1 MRKKQKILLSVL
13 IPISLVTVFFL
24 GYFFSVIRLMSWNVF
39 TSRPIKEWF
48 KTQTAIYFDADQ
60 IDDQDIKAFNRV
72 KNVLENKYYEE
83 VDFGATFGAT
93 IKGLTAGLNDPYTI
107 YYTPEEMKAY
117 LEGVSGN
124 YVGIGVSVHMDEN
137 YLLTVA
143 DVFADSP
150 AKEVGILKNDK
161 IVKVDN
167 EDVTPIKDAELIVK
181 KIKGKPNTKVRITIY
196 RPSEGKY
203 RDLELVRRVINISW
217 ISSEVLDDDIGYIHI
232 KQFDDDIYK
241 DFESHLDSLL
251 SRGIKGL
258 VIDLRDN
265 PGGSYYQVAKIADRI
280 VPKGLVVYTE
290 DRYKNRNEQYSDE
303 RELEIPLAVLVNG
316 YSASASEILAACI
329 QDYDKG
335 SIVGTKTFGKGLVQ
349 EIDMDFP
356 NGGGLKYTKARY
368 FTPSGKSIHGEGVMP
383 DVEIELSED
392 FNTTSIED
400 IPHDKDNQLKIAI
413 EEILS
418 ETAGN

>member
-1 MRKKQKILLSVL
+1 MRRKQRILLSIIL
-13 IPISLVTVFFL
+13 PICLVAVFFI
-24 GYFFSVIRLMSWNVF
+24 GYFFSVIQLMSWNVF
-39 TSRPIKEWF
+39 TSKPIKEWF
-48 KTQTAIYFDADQ
+48 KTQNAIYFDVDQ
-60 IDDQDIKAFNRV
+60 VDELNIEAFNKV
-72 KNVLENKYYEE
+72 KNVLENKYYKE
-83 VDFGATFGAT
+83 VDFNEAFSTA
-93 IKGLTAGLNDPYTI
+93 IKGLSAGLNDPYTV
-107 YYTPEEMKAY
+107 YYTPDEMKAY

-150 AKEVGILKNDK
+150 AKEAGIYKNDK

-167 EDVTPIKDAELIVK
+167 EDVTTIRDADLIVK
-181 KIKGKPNTKVRITIY
+181 KIKGEPNTKVRITIY
-196 RPSEGKY
+196 RPDDRIYKDIE
-203 RDLELVRRVINISW
+203 LERRVINISW

-232 KQFDDDIYK
+232 KQFDDDIYR
-241 DFESHLDSLL
+241 DFEVHLNNLMAK
-251 SRGIKGL
+251 GIKGL

-265 PGGSYYQVAKIADRI
+265 PGGSYYQVARIADRI

-290 DRYKNRNEQYSDE
+290 DRHKNRSEQFSDE

-335 SIVGTKTFGKGLVQ
+335 TIVGTKTFGKGLVQ
-349 EIDMDFP
+349 EIDIDFN

-368 FTPSGKSIHGEGVMP
+368 FTPSGKSIHGEGVIP
-383 DVEIELSED
+383 DVEIELSEE

-413 EEILS
+413 AEVIAKIKE
-418 ETAGN
+418 

>member
-1 MRKKQKILLSVL
+1 MRRKQRILLSIIL
-13 IPISLVTVFFL
+13 PICLVAVFFI
-24 GYFFSVIRLMSWNVF
+24 GYFFSVIQLMSWNVF
-39 TSRPIKEWF
+39 TSKPIKEWF
-48 KTQTAIYFDADQ
+48 KTQNAIYFDVDQ
-60 IDDQDIKAFNRV
+60 VDELNIEAFNKV
-72 KNVLENKYYEE
+72 KNVLENKYYKE
-83 VDFGATFGAT
+83 VDFNEAFSTA
-93 IKGLTAGLNDPYTI
+93 IKGLSAGLNDPYTV
-107 YYTPEEMKAY
+107 YYTPDEMKAY

-150 AKEVGILKNDK
+150 AKEAGIYKNDK

-167 EDVTPIKDAELIVK
+167 EDVTTIRDADLIVK
-181 KIKGKPNTKVRITIY
+181 KIKGEPNTKVRITIY
-196 RPSEGKY
+196 RPDDRIYKDIE
-203 RDLELVRRVINISW
+203 LERRVINISW

-232 KQFDDDIYK
+232 KQFDDDIYR
-241 DFESHLDSLL
+241 DFEVHLNNLMAKE
-251 SRGIKGL
+251 IKGL

-265 PGGSYYQVAKIADRI
+265 PGGSYYQVARIADRI

-290 DRYKNRNEQYSDE
+290 DRHKNRSEQFSDE

-335 SIVGTKTFGKGLVQ
+335 TIVGTKTFGKGLVQ
-349 EIDMDFP
+349 EIDIDFN

-368 FTPSGKSIHGEGVMP
+368 FTPSGKSIHGEGVIP
-383 DVEIELSED
+383 DVEIELSEE

-413 EEILS
+413 AEVIAKIKE
-418 ETAGN
+418 

>member
-1 MRKKQKILLSVL
+1 MRRKQKILLSVIL
-13 IPISLVTVFFL
+13 PACLVAVFFL
-24 GYFFSVIRLMSWNVF
+24 GYFFSVIQLMSWDVF
-39 TSRPIKEWF
+39 ISKPINEWF
-48 KTQTAIYFDADQ
+48 KQQNAIYFDADQ
-60 IDDQDIKAFNRV
+60 VDELNIEAFNKV
-72 KNVLENKYYEE
+72 KNVLENKYYKE
-83 VDFGATFGAT
+83 VDFNEAFSHA
-93 IKGLTAGLNDPYTI
+93 IKGLSAGLDDPYTL

-150 AKEVGILKNDK
+150 AKEAGILKNDK

-167 EDVTPIKDAELIVK
+167 EDVTTIRDADLIVK
-181 KIKGKPNTKVRITIY
+181 RIKGEPDTKVRITIY
-196 RPSEGKY
+196 RPDERIYKEF
-203 RDLELVRRVINISW
+203 ELIRRVINISW
-217 ISSEVLDDDIGYIHI
+217 ISSEVLDEDIGYIHI
-232 KQFDDDIYK
+232 KQFDDDIYR
-241 DFESHLDSLL
+241 DFEVHLNNLMAK
-251 SRGIKGL
+251 GIRGL

-265 PGGSYYQVAKIADRI
+265 PGGSYYQVAQIADRI
-280 VPKGLVVYTE
+280 VPKGLIVYTE
-290 DRYKNRNEQYSDE
+290 DRHKNRREQYSDE

-316 YSASASEILAACI
+316 YSASASEILAACV

-335 SIVGTKTFGKGLVQ
+335 IIVGTKTFGKGLVQ
-349 EIDMDFP
+349 EIDIDFK

-368 FTPSGKSIHGEGVMP
+368 FTPSGKSIHGEGVIP
-383 DVEIELSED
+383 DVEIELSEE

-413 EEILS
+413 AEVMAKIKE
-418 ETAGN
+418 

>member
-1 MRKKQKILLSVL
+1 MRRKQKILLSVIL
-13 IPISLVTVFFL
+13 PACLVAVFFL
-24 GYFFSVIRLMSWNVF
+24 GYFFSVIQLMSWDVF
-39 TSRPIKEWF
+39 ISKPINEWF
-48 KTQTAIYFDADQ
+48 KQQNAIYFDADQ
-60 IDDQDIKAFNRV
+60 VDELNIEAFNKV
-72 KNVLENKYYEE
+72 KNVLENKYYKE
-83 VDFGATFGAT
+83 VDFNEAFSHA
-93 IKGLTAGLNDPYTI
+93 IKGLSAGLDDPYTL

-150 AKEVGILKNDK
+150 AKEAGILKNDK

-167 EDVTPIKDAELIVK
+167 EDVTTIRDADLIVK
-181 KIKGKPNTKVRITIY
+181 KIKGEPDTKVRITIY
-196 RPSEGKY
+196 RPDERIYKEF
-203 RDLELVRRVINISW
+203 ELIRRVINISW
-217 ISSEVLDDDIGYIHI
+217 ISSEVLDEDIGYIHI
-232 KQFDDDIYK
+232 KQFDDDIYR
-241 DFESHLDSLL
+241 DFEVHLNNLMAK
-251 SRGIKGL
+251 GIRGL

-265 PGGSYYQVAKIADRI
+265 PGGSYYQVAQIADRI
-280 VPKGLVVYTE
+280 VPKGLIVYTE
-290 DRYKNRNEQYSDE
+290 DRHKNRREQYSDE

-316 YSASASEILAACI
+316 YSASASEILAACV

-335 SIVGTKTFGKGLVQ
+335 IIVGTKTFGKGLVQ
-349 EIDMDFP
+349 EIDIDFK

-368 FTPSGKSIHGEGVMP
+368 FTPSGKSIHGEGVIP
-383 DVEIELSED
+383 DVEIELSEE

-413 EEILS
+413 AEVMAKIKE
-418 ETAGN
+418 

>member
-1 MRKKQKILLSVL
+1 MRRKQRTLLSIIL
-13 IPISLVTVFFL
+13 PICLVAVFFI
-24 GYFFSVIRLMSWNVF
+24 GYFFSVIQLMSWNVF
-39 TSRPIKEWF
+39 TSKPIKEWF
-48 KTQTAIYFDADQ
+48 KTQNAIYFDVDQ
-60 IDDQDIKAFNRV
+60 VDELNIEAFNKV
-72 KNVLENKYYEE
+72 KNVLENKYYKE
-83 VDFGATFGAT
+83 VDFNEAFSTA
-93 IKGLTAGLNDPYTI
+93 IKGLSAGLNDPYTV
-107 YYTPEEMKAY
+107 YYTPDEMKAY

-150 AKEVGILKNDK
+150 AKEAGIHKNDK

-167 EDVTPIKDAELIVK
+167 EDVTTIRDADLIVK
-181 KIKGKPNTKVRITIY
+181 KIKGEPNTKVRITIY
-196 RPSEGKY
+196 RPDDRIYKDIE
-203 RDLELVRRVINISW
+203 LERRVINISW

-232 KQFDDDIYK
+232 KQFDDDIYR
-241 DFESHLDSLL
+241 DFEVHLNNLMAKE
-251 SRGIKGL
+251 IKGL

-265 PGGSYYQVAKIADRI
+265 PGGSYYQVARIADRI

-290 DRYKNRNEQYSDE
+290 DRHKNRSEQFSDE

-335 SIVGTKTFGKGLVQ
+335 TIVGTKTFGKGLVQ
-349 EIDMDFP
+349 EIDIDFN

-368 FTPSGKSIHGEGVMP
+368 FTPSGKSIHGEGVIP
-383 DVEIELSED
+383 DVEIELSEE

-413 EEILS
+413 AEVIAKIKE
-418 ETAGN
+418 

>member
-1 MRKKQKILLSVL
+1 MRRKQKILLSVIL
-13 IPISLVTVFFL
+13 PACLVAVFFL
-24 GYFFSVIRLMSWNVF
+24 GYFFSVIQLMSWDVF
-39 TSRPIKEWF
+39 ISKPINEWF
-48 KTQTAIYFDADQ
+48 KQQNAIYFDADQ
-60 IDDQDIKAFNRV
+60 VDELNIEAFNKV
-72 KNVLENKYYEE
+72 KNVLENKYYKE
-83 VDFGATFGAT
+83 VDFNEAFSHA
-93 IKGLTAGLNDPYTI
+93 IKGLSAGLDDPYTL

-150 AKEVGILKNDK
+150 AKEAGILKNDK

-167 EDVTPIKDAELIVK
+167 EDVTTIRDADLIVK
-181 KIKGKPNTKVRITIY
+181 KIKGEPDTKVRITIY
-196 RPSEGKY
+196 RPDERIYKEI
-203 RDLELVRRVINISW
+203 ELIRRVINISW
-217 ISSEVLDDDIGYIHI
+217 ISSEVLDEDIGYIHI
-232 KQFDDDIYK
+232 KQFDDDIYR
-241 DFESHLDSLL
+241 DFEVHLNNLMAK
-251 SRGIKGL
+251 GIRGL

-265 PGGSYYQVAKIADRI
+265 PGGSYYQVAQIADRI
-280 VPKGLVVYTE
+280 VPKGLIVYTE
-290 DRYKNRNEQYSDE
+290 DRHKNRREQYSDE

-316 YSASASEILAACI
+316 YSASASEILAACV

-335 SIVGTKTFGKGLVQ
+335 IIVGTKTFGKGLVQ
-349 EIDMDFP
+349 EIDIDFK

-368 FTPSGKSIHGEGVMP
+368 FTPSGKSIHGEGVIP
-383 DVEIELSED
+383 DVEIELSEE

-413 EEILS
+413 AEVMAKIKE
-418 ETAGN
+418 

>member
-1 MRKKQKILLSVL
+1 MRRKQKILLSVIL
-13 IPISLVTVFFL
+13 PICLVAVFFL
-24 GYFFSVIRLMSWNVF
+24 GYFFSVIQLMSWSVF
-39 TSRPIKEWF
+39 TSKPVNEWF
-48 KTQTAIYFDADQ
+48 KPQNAIYFDTDQ
-60 IDDQDIKAFNRV
+60 VDGLNIEAFNKV
-72 KNVLENKYYEE
+72 KNILENKYYQE
-83 VDFGATFGAT
+83 VDFNEAFSTA
-93 IKGLTAGLNDPYTI
+93 IKGLSAGLKDPYTV
-107 YYTPEEMKAY
+107 YYTPDEMKAY

-150 AKEVGILKNDK
+150 AKEAGILKNDK

-167 EDVTPIKDAELIVK
+167 EDVTIIKDADLIVK
-181 KIKGKPNTKVRITIY
+181 KIKGTPNTKVRITIY
-196 RPSEGKY
+196 RPNESKY
-203 RDLELVRRVINISW
+203 KDIELERRVINISW
-217 ISSEVLDDDIGYIHI
+217 ISSEVLGEDIGYIHI
-232 KQFDDDIYK
+232 KQFDDDIYR
-241 DFESHLDSLL
+241 DFETHLNGLMAK
-251 SRGIKGL
+251 GIKYL

-265 PGGSYYQVAKIADRI
+265 PGGSYYQVARIADRI

-290 DRYKNRNEQYSDE
+290 DRQKNRSEQFSDE

-316 YSASASEILAACI
+316 YSASASEILAACV

-335 SIVGTKTFGKGLVQ
+335 IIVGTKTFGKGLVQ
-349 EIDMDFP
+349 EIDIDFT

-368 FTPSGKSIHGEGVMP
+368 FTPSGKSIHGEGVLP
-383 DVEIELSED
+383 DVEIELSEE

-413 EEILS
+413 KEIMA
-418 ETAGN
+418 EIKE

>member
-1 MRKKQKILLSVL
+1 MRRKQKILFSVIL
-13 IPISLVTVFFL
+13 PICLVAVFFL
-24 GYFFSVIRLMSWNVF
+24 GYFFSVVRLMSWSVF
-39 TSRPIKEWF
+39 TSKPIKDWF
-48 KTQTAIYFDADQ
+48 RPQNAIYFDTDQ
-60 IDDQDIKAFNRV
+60 VNELNIEAFNKV
-72 KNVLENKYYEE
+72 KNVLENNYYQE
-83 VDFGATFGAT
+83 VDFNEAFSTA
-93 IKGLTAGLNDPYTI
+93 IKGLSAGVKDPYTV
-107 YYTPEEMKAY
+107 YYTPEEMKSY

-137 YLLTVA
+137 CLLTVA
-143 DVFADSP
+143 DVFSDSP
-150 AKEVGILKNDK
+150 AKEAGILKNDK

-167 EDVTPIKDAELIVK
+167 EDVTTIKDADLIVK
-181 KIKGKPNTKVRITIY
+181 KIKGTPNTKVRITIY
-196 RPSEGKY
+196 RPGDTQYKDIE
-203 RDLELVRRVINISW
+203 LERRVINISW
-217 ISSEVLDDDIGYIHI
+217 ISSEVLDDNIGYIHI
-232 KQFDDDIYK
+232 KQFDDDIYN
-241 DFESHLDSLL
+241 DFETHLNGLIAK
-251 SRGIKGL
+251 GIKGL

-265 PGGSYYQVAKIADRI
+265 PGGSYYQVARIADRI

-290 DRYKNRNEQYSDE
+290 DRNKNRNEQFSDE
-303 RELEIPLAVLVNG
+303 RELDMPLSVLVNG

-349 EIDMDFP
+349 EIDIDFT

-400 IPHDKDNQLKIAI
+400 IPHDKDNQLKIALQ
-413 EEILS
+413 EVV
-418 ETAGN
+418 AGIKE

>member
-1 MRKKQKILLSVL
+1 MRRKQKILLSVIL
-13 IPISLVTVFFL
+13 PICLVVVFFL
-24 GYFFSVIRLMSWNVF
+24 GYFFSVIHLMSWSVF
-39 TSRPIKEWF
+39 TSKPIKDWF
-48 KTQTAIYFDADQ
+48 KPQNAIYFDTDQ
-60 IDDQDIKAFNRV
+60 VDELNIEAFNKV
-72 KNVLENKYYEE
+72 KNVLENNYYQE
-83 VDFGATFGAT
+83 VDFNEAFSTA
-93 IKGLTAGLNDPYTI
+93 IKGLSSGVKDPYTV

-150 AKEVGILKNDK
+150 AKEAGILKNDK

-167 EDVTPIKDAELIVK
+167 EDVTTIKDADLIVK
-181 KIKGKPNTKVRITIY
+181 KIKGIPNTKVRITIY
-196 RPSEGKY
+196 RPSEAKY
-203 RDLELVRRVINISW
+203 KDMELERRTINISW
-217 ISSEVLDDDIGYIHI
+217 ISSEVLDDNIGYIHI
-232 KQFDDDIYK
+232 KQFDDDIYR
-241 DFESHLDSLL
+241 DFETHLENLIAK
-251 SRGIKGL
+251 GIKGL

-265 PGGSYYQVAKIADRI
+265 PGGSYYQVARIADRI

-290 DRYKNRNEQYSDE
+290 DRHKNRNEQHSDE
-303 RELEIPLAVLVNG
+303 RELDMPLAILVNG

-329 QDYDKG
+329 QDYNKG

-349 EIDMDFP
+349 EIDIDFT

-383 DVEIELSED
+383 DVEIALSEE

-400 IPHDKDNQLKIAI
+400 IPHDKDNQLKTAMQEVIAGI
-413 EEILS
+413 KE
-418 ETAGN
+418 